1 MIECQVR
8 HYKCLICVFLEQ
20 STLNQ
25 STLHQKT
32 TWRYFMTKRQKS
44 QSIVYR
50 LLCTSSG
57 SISNMIG
64 KMLMHRVK
72 AGGHVSTV
80 SILSFSSP
88 IFVRHLLNIVQYWS
102 LTCCASSFDGSLNM
116 MIWTMSM
123 NTMGSFNE
131 ECEQDFIKVN
141 SCIWRH
147 SGIGCCFKNM
157 TFTPF
162 LGDIMRSTISVWLV
176 KVVDQI
182 L

>member
-1 MIECQVR
+1 MIINIIFVNVYIWYFAMIECQVR
-8 HYKCLICVFLEQ
+8 Q

-32 TWRYFMTKRQKS
+32 TWSYFMTKRQKS

-50 LLCTSSG
+50 LLYTSSG

-147 SGIGCCFKNM
+147 SGIGAALR
-157 TFTPF
+157 TWP
-162 LGDIMRSTISVWLV
+162 
-176 KVVDQI
+176 I
-182 L
+182 LLFWGI